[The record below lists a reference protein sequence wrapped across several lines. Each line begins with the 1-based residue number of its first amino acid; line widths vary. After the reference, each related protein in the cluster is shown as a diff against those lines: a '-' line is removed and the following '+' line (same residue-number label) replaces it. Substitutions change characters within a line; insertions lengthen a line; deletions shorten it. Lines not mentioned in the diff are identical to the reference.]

1 MGYREESSVRR
12 RKMNLGL
19 ESESRP
25 ILTRLSKEFSDFSW
39 VGLKVKK
46 ESKLSARL
54 VWYLFMKL
62 KIPGARSGCCFSG
75 GWGKKIKYKHVD
87 F

>member
-1 MGYREESSVRR
+1 MGYCEEDSVRR

-19 ESESRP
+19 ESESGP
-25 ILTRLSKEFSDFSW
+25 VLMRLSKEFSDFSW

-54 VWYLFMKL
+54 VWVSFYETDD
-62 KIPGARSGCCFSG
+62 SGS
-75 GWGKKIKYKHVD
+75 KKWVLL
-87 F
+87 